1 MVLFL
6 AGGAPI
12 VLWAGMT
19 VIEALMFFQLRWAKL
34 GGSFRDAAVI
44 NLVSAVV
51 LALFGQLL
59 AVITNPFVLLGT
71 ACVISIL
78 VEGFILLL
86 LRKRTSSQSYLAA
99 LVSNVTS
106 YIFVMAYV
114 LTFLLG

>member
-1 MVLFL
+1 MVLLL

-34 GGSFRDAAVI
+34 AGSFRDAAVI
-44 NLVSAVV
+44 NLGSAVV
-51 LALFGQLL
+51 LALLWQLL
-59 AVITNPFVLLGT
+59 SALTNIFILVGV

-78 VEGFILLL
+78 VEGFVLLL
-86 LRKRTSSQSYLAA
+86 LRKRTGAQSYLAA

-106 YIFVMAYV
+106 YIFVLAYV

>member
-1 MVLFL
+1 MVFFL

-34 GGSFRDAAVI
+34 GGSFRDALAV
-44 NLVSAVV
+44 NLGSAVV
-51 LALFGQLL
+51 LVLLWQLL
-59 AVITNPFVLLGT
+59 SMMTNIFLLLGA
-71 ACVISIL
+71 ACVISII
-78 VEGFILLL
+78 VEGFILIL

-106 YIFVMAYV
+106 YIFVLAYV
-114 LTFLLG
+114 LTFLIG

>member
-1 MVLFL
+1 MVLLL

-34 GGSFRDAAVI
+34 GGSFRDAAII
-44 NLVSAVV
+44 NLGSAVV
-51 LALFGQLL
+51 LALLWQLL
-59 AVITNPFVLLGT
+59 AAITNIFLLVAA

-78 VEGFILLL
+78 VEGFILIL

-99 LVSNVTS
+99 LVGNVTS
-106 YIFVMAYV
+106 YIFVLAYV